1 MCQKELIMEKNTL
14 QKFEILA
21 LLHEFNQ
28 HELQLTVYRNTDIH
42 FLHEVLQILEEITE
56 FIEKQNDVFSL
67 NDILSVERIREL
79 YIHKANIY
87 LHFNTYEK
95 ALEAYQKAKSY
106 ISKEEKD
113 DKLHWLKC
121 MDGISWVKARMEL
134 YEDALKDCNELISYA
149 FQKDAL
155 LPKFFTVR
163 ACCYKELGQTLLSER
178 DFEIAKCNPLQVKM
192 VLQKLGD
199 YSLPNGFTVEGY
211 MGIGNRAFA
220 LGFIREA
227 LLMYENA
234 IVKEPT
240 NAQLYFGKGVI
251 LSKMQHHNDA
261 IQAYTNCL
269 QFDAYMTDAYVNRG
283 NEYSQLRIWNLAL
296 QDYQDALK
304 IDPHNEMAKHNIC
317 ELNK

>member
-1 MCQKELIMEKNTL
+1 MDENIL
-14 QKFEILA
+14 QKFNILA

-28 HELQLTVYRNTDIH
+28 YELQLTVGCNTDTH
-42 FLHEVLQILEEITE
+42 FLHKALCVLEKITE
-56 FIEKQNDVFSL
+56 FDFFSL
-67 NDILSVERIREL
+67 NDMLSVERIREL

-95 ALEAYQKAKSY
+95 ALEAYEKAKSY

-113 DKLHWLKC
+113 IKLHWLKC
-121 MDGISWVKARMEL
+121 MEGISWIKARMEL

-155 LPKFFTVR
+155 LPKFFIVR
-163 ACCYKELGQTLLSER
+163 ACCYKELGQTFLSER
-178 DFEIAKCNPLQVKM
+178 DFEIARYNPLLIKA

-199 YSLPNGFTVEGY
+199 NSLPNGFTIEGY
-211 MGIGNRAFA
+211 MEIGNRAFA
-220 LGFIREA
+220 LGFIQEA

-234 IVKEPT
+234 IAKGLA
-240 NAQLYFGKGVI
+240 NAQLYFEKGVI
-251 LSKMQHHNDA
+251 LSKMLRHNDA
-261 IQAYTNCL
+261 IEAYSHCIQLDPFMVN
-269 QFDAYMTDAYVNRG
+269 AYVHRG
-283 NEYSQLRIWNLAL
+283 NEYCQLKLWNLAL

-304 IDPHNEMAKHNIC
+304 IDPYNEIVKHNIQ